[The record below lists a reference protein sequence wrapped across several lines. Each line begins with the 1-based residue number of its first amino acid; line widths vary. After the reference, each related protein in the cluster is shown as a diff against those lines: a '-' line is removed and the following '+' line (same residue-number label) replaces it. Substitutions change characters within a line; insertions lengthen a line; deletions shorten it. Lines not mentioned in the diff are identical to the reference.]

1 MMMVSSPSSLL
12 VDFKAGRATDA
23 VSSAYFLGS
32 KTESRKKTKV
42 AATPILRLM
51 IQEVGVVR

>member
-1 MMMVSSPSSLL
+1 M

-51 IQEVGVVR
+51 IQDVGVVR